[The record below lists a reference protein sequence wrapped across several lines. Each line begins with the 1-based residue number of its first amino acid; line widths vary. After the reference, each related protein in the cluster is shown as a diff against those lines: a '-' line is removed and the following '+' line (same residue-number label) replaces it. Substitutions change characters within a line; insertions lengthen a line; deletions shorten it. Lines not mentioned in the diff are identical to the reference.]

1 MAFYTSGVTRC
12 SACSA
17 ENPDD
22 ARFCVECGSSLA
34 DLCESCGVEL
44 PFAARFCPACGTRVP
59 PSAPPGEERK
69 LVTVLFADLVGS
81 TALGARLDPEHLG
94 EVTDAFFD
102 AMRQEIERQGG
113 TVEKF
118 IGDAVMAV
126 FGVPVA
132 HEDDPTRALL
142 AALRMQQRLIDLNR
156 TLEPLHGLTLEM
168 RIGVHTGEVLA
179 ATQPRLEGRMV
190 TGDTVNVAARLEQA
204 AAPGQIL
211 ASERTILGARGFRY
225 AEVGP
230 LRLKGKDQPPRAFEV
245 VAAEPGRERETA
257 TRAPMVGR
265 GEESELL
272 HTLYRRMTADGRPH
286 LVTIYGEA
294 GVGKSRLV
302 EEFRAW
308 TETLE
313 RSPTIVHGQCLSY
326 GEGVTYWPLA
336 EILKRDAGV
345 LDSDGPVEAV
355 GKVRET
361 IQDLLGDGGQTDP
374 VRTAAA
380 LALAV
385 GLEDPTS
392 PLLDVEP
399 RQVRYEVSSAWRSYF
414 WALAQQRPAIVHIED
429 LQWAGA
435 AMLDLL
441 EELTDRVEA
450 PVMFLGTARRELT
463 TAHPGWGA
471 RSRNF
476 SGIMLEPLR
485 ATESGRLLELLLEG
499 AQDQVPTSVRDRI
512 LERAGGNPFFLEQII
527 DHLGEERLA
536 AGGPVGTAFLEKVEI
551 PDTVQAVLTARIDLL
566 EPLEKRVLRSAAVV
580 GKEFWSAPVARLIGG
595 EVAGG
600 QRAVEDVLSRLEDR
614 GLILARL
621 GSTIEGERA
630 YAFIHI
636 LTRDVAYESL
646 PRRERQQAHADV
658 AEWIEQRAG
667 ERRPEF
673 ADLLAHHYA
682 QAYRLSRDDVR
693 RGGSEESRY
702 RTEAFRYALLASDQA
717 RSKLA
722 LSAAERQAELALSLA
737 PSPLARS
744 RALEALGDAS
754 LLDSDGDRAWQC
766 LKEAVD
772 IRLQADP
779 ANSRE
784 IARLCAKALEVP
796 TRTRASMRVRPPRQE
811 AAVRLAVGMANA
823 GPGDSEELARLL
835 IVKALWPASL
845 GEGRGTEQE
854 ELEAR
859 DSGEQAAAMA
869 LRLERPDLASAA
881 LDGIGQFFMVRG
893 LYGAWNRLAER
904 RLVLAPSLTDPAEL
918 GDVYSTAS
926 WCAYHIGRYR
936 DAERFADRGV
946 EATLTVAPNW
956 ALYCMDWRAVARC
969 RLGAWESFFGDVS
982 LIADLLGD
990 RRSQPPGQASDHL
1003 GAAAFVHEIRGDP
1016 TEADRILEVVRWL
1029 ESEEERP
1036 SAGLTVWRALLL
1048 ARRGVFDQAREALDL
1063 PHTLWHGYAMG
1074 SVLEA
1079 RCEILAQQEAWD
1091 EVPGVVHASRA
1102 HAEEA
1107 ELLALPCFA
1116 DRLEGLAAARAGGDR
1131 ARAGELLG
1139 RALAGFTDLGAEW
1152 EAARTALALA
1162 EVFADDGRDDDA
1174 RQLIAGAR
1182 PVLDRLR
1189 SVRESSLAESLAG
1202 RLG

>member
-1 MAFYTSGVTRC
+1 M
-12 SACSA
+12 
-17 ENPDD
+17 
-22 ARFCVECGSSLA
+22 
-34 DLCESCGVEL
+34 
-44 PFAARFCPACGTRVP
+44 P
-59 PSAPPGEERK
+59 PRAPPGEERK

-94 EVTDAFFD
+94 EVTDAFFG

-118 IGDAVMAV
+118 IGDAVMSV

-142 AALRMQQRLIDLNR
+142 AALRMQQRLTDLNR
-156 TLEPLHGLTLEM
+156 TLEPLHGITLEM

-179 ATQPRLEGRMV
+179 VTQPRLEGRMV

-211 ASERTILGARGFRY
+211 ASERTILGARGFLY
-225 AEVGP
+225 AEVDP
-230 LRLKGKDQPPRAFEV
+230 LHLKGKDKPPRAFDV
-245 VAAEPGRERETA
+245 SAAEPGRERETT

-265 GEESELL
+265 AEERELL
-272 HTLYRRMTADGRPH
+272 QTLYRRMTADGRPH

-294 GVGKSRLV
+294 GIGKSRLV

-313 RSPTIVHGQCLSY
+313 RPPAIVHGRCLSY

-336 EILKRDAGV
+336 EILKRHTGV
-345 LDSDGPVEAV
+345 LDSDGPKDAV

-361 IQDLLGDGGQTDP
+361 VQDLLDDGGQTDS

-385 GLEDPTS
+385 GLDDPVS

-399 RQVRYEVSSAWRSYF
+399 RQVRFEISSAWRSYF

-429 LQWAGA
+429 LHWAGA

-476 SGIMLEPLR
+476 SGIMLEPLG
-485 ATESGRLLELLLEG
+485 ANESGRLLELLLEG
-499 AQDQVPTSVRDRI
+499 AQDQVPTSVRLRI

-527 DHLGEERLA
+527 RHLGEERLT
-536 AGGPVGTAFLEKVEI
+536 GGHADTEYVEEVEI
-551 PDTVQAVLTARIDLL
+551 PDTVQAVLAARIDLL
-566 EPLEKRVLRSAAVV
+566 DPLEKRVLRSAAVV
-580 GKEFWSAPVARLIGG
+580 GKDFWSGPVARLLEG

-600 QRAVEDVLSRLEDR
+600 EPAVQDVLARLEDR

-621 GSTIEGERA
+621 GSTIEGQRA

-667 ERRPEF
+667 ERRREF

-693 RGGSEESRY
+693 RGGPEESRY

-737 PSPLARS
+737 PTPLDRS
-744 RALEALGDAS
+744 RALEALGES
-754 LLDSDGDRAWQC
+754 FLLDSEGDQAWRC
-766 LKEAVD
+766 LKESVD
-772 IRLQADP
+772 IRLEANPADT
-779 ANSRE
+779 RE

-796 TRTRASMRVRPPRQE
+796 TRTRGSMRVRPPREE
-811 AAVRLAVGMANA
+811 ASPYLELGMASV
-823 GPGDSEELARLL
+823 GPADSEELARLL

-854 ELEAR
+854 ELDAR
-859 DSGEQAAAMA
+859 ESGEQAAAMA
-869 LRLERPDLASAA
+869 TRLDRPDLASAA
-881 LDGIGQFFMVRG
+881 LDGVGQFFMDRG
-893 LYGAWNRLAER
+893 LYGPWSRLAER
-904 RLVLAPSLTDPAEL
+904 RLELADSLTDPTEL
-918 GDVYSTAS
+918 GDIYASGS

-936 DAERFADRGV
+936 DAERYADRGV
-946 EATLTVAPNW
+946 EATLATALNW
-956 ALYCMDWRAVARC
+956 GLYCLDWRAVARC
-969 RLGAWESFFGDVS
+969 RLGEWEAFFGDVS
-982 LIADLLGD
+982 MIADLLGD
-990 RRSQPPGQASDHL
+990 RRGQPPGSASDHL
-1003 GAAAFVHEIRGDP
+1003 AAAAFLHEVRGDSSD
-1016 TEADRILEVVRWL
+1016 ADRILEVVRWL
-1029 ESEEERP
+1029 EREEERP
-1036 SAGLTVWRALLL
+1036 SAGLAVWKSLLL
-1048 ARRGVFDQAREALDL
+1048 ARRGAFDEARAALDL
-1063 PHTLWHGYAMG
+1063 PQTLWHGYARG
-1074 SVLEA
+1074 IVLEA
-1079 RCEILAQQEAWD
+1079 RCEIVAEQEAWD
-1091 EVPGVVHASRA
+1091 EVPGVVHSSRT

-1116 DRLEGLAAARAGGDR
+1116 DRLDGLAAGAADEREKAEG
-1131 ARAGELLG
+1131 LL
-1139 RALAGFTDLGAEW
+1139 AKAFSGFTRLEAGW
-1152 EAARTALALA
+1152 ESARTALALA
-1162 EVFADDGRDDDA
+1162 EVLSDGGHIDRA
-1174 RQLIAGAR
+1174 RELLGDAR
-1182 PVLDRLR
+1182 PVLERLR
-1189 SVRESSLAESLAG
+1189 SVRESSRAEELAK

>member
-1 MAFYTSGVTRC
+1 
-12 SACSA
+12 
-17 ENPDD
+17 
-22 ARFCVECGSSLA
+22 
-34 DLCESCGVEL
+34 
-44 PFAARFCPACGTRVP
+44 
-59 PSAPPGEERK
+59 
-69 LVTVLFADLVGS
+69 VTVLFADLVGS

-94 EVTDAFFD
+94 EVTDAFFG

-126 FGVPVA
+126 FGVPVG

-142 AALRMQQRLIDLNR
+142 AALRMQQRLTDLNR
-156 TLEPLHGLTLEM
+156 TLEPLHGLILEM
-168 RIGVHTGEVLA
+168 RIGVHTGGVLA
-179 ATQPRLEGRMV
+179 VSQPRLEGRMV

-211 ASERTILGARGFRY
+211 ASERTISGARGFRY

-230 LRLKGKDQPPRAFEV
+230 LRLKGKDEPPRAFEV

-265 GEESELL
+265 REEHELL
-272 HTLYRRMTADGRPH
+272 QTLYRRMTADGRPH

-302 EEFRAW
+302 EEFRTW
-308 TETLE
+308 TEALDQPPE
-313 RSPTIVHGQCLSY
+313 IVHGRCLSY

-336 EILKRDAGV
+336 EILKRHAGV
-345 LDSDGPVEAV
+345 LDSDGPEAAV
-355 GKVRET
+355 RKVREAVK
-361 IQDLLGDGGQTDP
+361 DLLVDRGQTDP

-385 GLEDPTS
+385 GLEDATS

-399 RQVRYEVSSAWRSYF
+399 RQVRFEVSSAWRSYF
-414 WALAQQRPAIVHIED
+414 WALAHRRPAIVHIED
-429 LQWAGA
+429 LHWAGT

-476 SGIMLEPLR
+476 SGIMLEPLG
-485 ATESGRLLELLLEG
+485 ANESGRLLELLLEG
-499 AQDQVPTSVRDRI
+499 AQDQLPTSLRHRI

-527 DHLGEERLA
+527 DHLGEERMA
-536 AGGPVGTAFLEKVEI
+536 AGASADTGFLEQVEI

-580 GKEFWSAPVARLIGG
+580 GKEFWSAPVARLLEG

-600 QRAVEDVLSRLEDR
+600 QQAVEDVLSRLEDR

-630 YAFIHI
+630 YVFIHI

-646 PRRERQQAHADV
+646 PRRERQRAHAYV

-667 ERRPEF
+667 ERRREF

-693 RGGSEESRY
+693 RDGSEESRY

-722 LSAAERQAELALSLA
+722 LSAAERQADLALSLA
-737 PSPLARS
+737 PTPLDRS
-744 RALEALGDAS
+744 TALEALGDAW
-754 LLDSDGDRAWQC
+754 LLDSDGDRAWRC
-766 LKEAVD
+766 LKDAVD
-772 IRLQADP
+772 IRRQADP
-779 ANSRE
+779 DDAKE

-796 TRTRASMRVRPPRQE
+796 TRTRGSMRVRPAREE
-811 AAVRLAVGMANA
+811 AAPYLELGMASA
-823 GPGDSEELARLL
+823 GPADSEELARLL
-835 IVKALWPASL
+835 IVKAFWPASL

-859 DSGEQAAAMA
+859 ESGERAAAMA
-869 LRLERPDLASAA
+869 MRLDRPDLASAA
-881 LDGIGQFFMVRG
+881 LDGVGQFFQDRG
-893 LYGAWNRLAER
+893 LYGPWNRLAER
-904 RLVLAPSLTDPAEL
+904 RLELADSLTDPTEL
-918 GDVYSTAS
+918 GDMFAMGA

-936 DAERFADRGV
+936 DAERYADRGV
-946 EATLTVAPNW
+946 EATMAVAPNW
-956 ALYCMDWRAVARC
+956 ALYCLDWRAVARC
-969 RLGAWESFFGDVS
+969 RLGEWEAFFQDVS
-982 LIADLLGD
+982 LIEDLLGD
-990 RRSQPPGQASDHL
+990 RRGEPPGYASDHL
-1003 GAAAFVHEIRGDP
+1003 GAAAFVHEVRGDSAD
-1016 TEADRILEVVRWL
+1016 ADRVLEVIRWL
-1029 ESEEERP
+1029 EREEERF
-1036 SAGLTVWRALLL
+1036 SLGLAVWKSLLL
-1048 ARRGVFDQAREALDL
+1048 ARREVFDKARAALEL
-1063 PHTLWHGYAMG
+1063 PHTLWHGYARG
-1074 SVLEA
+1074 IVLEA
-1079 RCEILAQQEAWD
+1079 RCEIVAQQGAWD
-1091 EVPGVVHASRA
+1091 EMPGVVDASRV
-1102 HAEEA
+1102 HADEA

-1116 DRLEGLAAARAGGDR
+1116 DRLEGLAARAGADR
-1131 ARAGELLG
+1131 G
-1139 RALAGFTDLGAEW
+1139 RAKGLLERALSGFTELGASW

-1162 EVFADDGRDDDA
+1162 EVLADDGRAEDA
-1174 RQLIAGAR
+1174 RRLLASAR
-1182 PVLDRLR
+1182 PVLERLR
-1189 SVRESSLAESLAG
+1189 SVQESSSAEDLAA
-1202 RLG
+1202 RLS

>member
-1 MAFYTSGVTRC
+1 VRRC
-12 SACSA
+12 RVCGA

-44 PFAARFCPACGTRVP
+44 PHEARFCPACGTRVP
-59 PSAPPGEERK
+59 PAAPLGEERK

-94 EVTDAFFD
+94 EVTDAFFG

-118 IGDAVMAV
+118 IGDAVMSV

-142 AALRMQQRLIDLNR
+142 AALRMQQRLTDLNR
-156 TLEPLHGLTLEM
+156 TLEPLHGFTLEM

-179 ATQPRLEGRMV
+179 VTQPRMEGRMV

-204 AAPGQIL
+204 AAPRQIL

-230 LRLKGKDQPPRAFEV
+230 LRLKGKDEPPRAFEV
-245 VAAEPGRERETA
+245 VSAEPGRERETT
-257 TRAPMVGR
+257 TRAPIVGR

-272 HTLYRRMTADGRPH
+272 QTLYRRMTADGRPH

-302 EEFRAW
+302 EEFRTW

-313 RSPTIVHGQCLSY
+313 RPPELVHGRCLSY
-326 GEGVTYWPLA
+326 GEGVTYRPLA
-336 EILKRDAGV
+336 EILKRHAGV
-345 LDSDGPVEAV
+345 LDSDSPDAAV
-355 GKVRET
+355 DKVRGAVME
-361 IQDLLGDGGQTDP
+361 LFADGPTDP
-374 VRTAAA
+374 AGTAAA

-385 GLEDPTS
+385 GLEDPAS
-392 PLLDVEP
+392 PLLDLEP
-399 RQVRYEVSSAWRSYF
+399 RQVRFEVSSAWRSYF
-414 WALAQQRPAIVHIED
+414 WALAQWRPAIVLIED
-429 LQWAGA
+429 LHWAGA

-471 RSRNF
+471 GSRNF
-476 SGIMLEPLR
+476 SGIMLEPLG
-485 ATESGRLLELLLEG
+485 ATESARLLGLLLEG

-512 LERAGGNPFFLEQII
+512 LERAGGNPFFMEQII

-536 AGGPVGTAFLEKVEI
+536 AGGPAGTAFLEKVEI

-580 GKEFWSAPVARLIGG
+580 GKEFWSGPVARLLEGEIAGG
-595 EVAGG
+595 ERV
-600 QRAVEDVLSRLEDR
+600 VEDVLSRLEDR

-621 GSTIEGERA
+621 TSTIEGERA
-630 YAFIHI
+630 YVFIHI

-646 PRRERQQAHADV
+646 PRRERQQAHARV
-658 AEWIEQRAG
+658 AEWIEKRAG
-667 ERRPEF
+667 ERRREF

-682 QAYRLSRDDVR
+682 EAYRLARHDVK
-693 RGGSEESRY
+693 RGESEEGRY
-702 RTEAFRYALLASDQA
+702 QIEAFRYALLASEQA
-717 RSKLA
+717 RGKLA

-737 PSPLARS
+737 PSPRDRS
-744 RALEALGDAS
+744 KALEALGDSS
-754 LLDSDGDRAWQC
+754 LLDSDGDRAWKC

-772 IRLQADP
+772 IRRAADP
-779 ANSRE
+779 GDMKE

-796 TRTRASMRVRPPRQE
+796 TRLRGTMRARPSRDE
-811 AAVRLAVGMANA
+811 AAPYLEVGLTSA
-823 GPGDSEELARLL
+823 GLSDSEETTRLL
-835 IVKALWPASL
+835 IAKAFWPNSL

-854 ELEAR
+854 ELEAKA
-859 DSGEQAAAMA
+859 SGEQAAAMA
-869 LRLERPDLASAA
+869 LRLNRPDLASAA
-881 LDGIGQFFMVRG
+881 LDGVGQFFQDRG
-893 LYGAWNRLAER
+893 LYGPWNRLAER
-904 RLVLAPSLTDPAEL
+904 RLELAGSLSDPAEL
-918 GDVYSTAS
+918 GDIYTTAA
-926 WCAYHIGRYR
+926 WCSYHIGWYR
-936 DAERFADRGV
+936 NAERYADRGV
-946 EATLTVAPNW
+946 ESTMGSAPNW
-956 ALYCMDWRAVARC
+956 ALYCLDWRAVARC
-969 RLGAWESFFGDVS
+969 RLGEWEAFFGD
-982 LIADLLGD
+982 IAFIGELLGD
-990 RRSQPPGQASDHL
+990 RKGQPPGQAADHL
-1003 GAAAFVHEIRGDP
+1003 GAAAYVHEIRGEPAD
-1016 TEADRILEVVRWL
+1016 ADRSIDVIRWL
-1029 ESEEERP
+1029 EEEEERP
-1036 SAGLTVWRALLL
+1036 SAGLAVWKSLVLG
-1048 ARRGVFDQAREALDL
+1048 RRGLFDEARAALDL
-1063 PHTLWHGYAMG
+1063 PKTLWHGYARG
-1074 SVLEA
+1074 IVLEA
-1079 RCEILAQQEAWD
+1079 RCELVAEQEAWD
-1091 EVPGVVHASRA
+1091 DVAELVDASRA

-1116 DRLEGLAAARAGGDR
+1116 DRLEGLM
-1131 ARAGELLG
+1131 G
-1139 RALAGFTDLGAEW
+1139 RAADEREKAEGLLAKAFSGFTRLEAGW

-1162 EVFADDGRDDDA
+1162 GVLSDGGHSDRA
-1174 RQLIAGAR
+1174 RQLLAETR
-1182 PVLDRLR
+1182 PVLERLR
-1189 SVRESSLAESLAG
+1189 SVRESSWAEDLAG
-1202 RLG
+1202 RLS